1 MNTQRC
7 PLKLLRHALLPLVL
21 TALCPAAQAGSA
33 TSGTGNLPR
42 NTPAVALNFS
52 IQIDKYVFFR
62 IGDGA
67 WPTPGGTTSQ
77 VGFSLSPSIPAVP
90 TTPTT
95 GNNTAVN
102 WNGTAPTFAVAASG
116 NVLPVEV
123 RSNGGQVS
131 VFATVTTAL
140 TSGANTIPMNMVSI
154 TSSDAALP
162 APTLPASG
170 TGTSVNVTGGGT
182 GTVNSLVTIRT
193 ANWTFGYNSAIS
205 RTAGNYSGQLSFT
218 ASVP

>member
-1 MNTQRC
+1 MSTPRC
-7 PLKLLRHALLPLVL
+7 PLMLVRQALLPL
-21 TALCPAAQAGSA
+21 ALAALGSVAQAGSA

-42 NTPAVALNFS
+42 TTPAVALNFA

-90 TTPTT
+90 TTPAN

-102 WNGTAPTFAVAASG
+102 WNGAAPPFAVTASG

-131 VFATVTTAL
+131 VFATVTTPL
-140 TSGANTIPMNMVSI
+140 TSGSTTIPMNALSA
-154 TSSDAALP
+154 TSSDANLP
-162 APTLPASG
+162 APPIPASG
-170 TGTSVNVTGGGT
+170 TGTSVNVTGGCT

-193 ANWTFGYNSAIS
+193 ANWTFAYDNSVS